1 MSFLLYMVERYYSQS
16 DFEQVINILIMYKQ
30 ENNDKTVYL
39 SEKSLKEAVEW
50 FKNKMLKDIKQ

>member
-1 MSFLLYMVERYYSQS
+1 MVERYYSQS

-30 ENNDKTVYL
+30 ENSDKTVYL
-39 SEKSLKEAVEW
+39 SENSLKEAVEW